1 MWYRETNKGEIMM
14 RAIDACFYYAQKP
27 VDHTC
32 KHVTNQ
38 LEATFLSI
46 KGLSNLVI
54 RYLFSKNTLKAMN

>member
-1 MWYRETNKGEIMM
+1 MM